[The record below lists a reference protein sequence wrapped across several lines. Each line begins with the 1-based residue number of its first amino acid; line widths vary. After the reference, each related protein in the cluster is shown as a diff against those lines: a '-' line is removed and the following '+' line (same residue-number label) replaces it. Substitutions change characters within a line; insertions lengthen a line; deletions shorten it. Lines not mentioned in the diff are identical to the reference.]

1 MTKKKQSL
9 NSQAA
14 KRKGMAETEY
24 DFYIASDFSSYA
36 GKWIAVLA
44 DKVVA
49 HAASFRE
56 VAEITDREFAGKKV
70 LIGRVPAAMAQLL

>member
-14 KRKGMAETEY
+14 KRKDMTETEY
-24 DFYIASDFSSYA
+24 DFYIASDFNNYA
-36 GKWIAVLA
+36 GEWIAVLA

-70 LIGRVPAAMAQLL
+70 LIGRVPTAMAQLL